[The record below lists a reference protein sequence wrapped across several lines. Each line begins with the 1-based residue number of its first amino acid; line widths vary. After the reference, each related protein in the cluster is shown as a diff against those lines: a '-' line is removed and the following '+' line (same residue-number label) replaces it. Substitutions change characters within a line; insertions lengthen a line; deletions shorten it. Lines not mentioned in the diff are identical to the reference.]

1 MSNKVNFNQDEILFS
16 SSLPLIYDKIR
27 HLAEELAVLGKIDF
41 ASQIID
47 LLLSQN
53 RTEHGFRQIEALN
66 FAFNHTG
73 DWPSTIPKSA
83 RSKKALKEL
92 EPPPSGPMNEEKYDE
107 LISEKERYQRDPALC
122 LAIAVELCEQSGK
135 TEVEEMQQDKK
146 VVQALEQIAE
156 HFDDYIGALTVH
168 RKIWPLL
175 ASGAVAQQLGVD
187 DAELSAIA
195 EDVLETVR
203 TRIENGRQKA
213 DHEGKPIKEL
223 LEILAENTEKNARPL
238 YKELREDPPE
248 SYLHQPAT
256 QKDIENLEKRLKM
269 FPMPDDYK
277 EFLLASNGLKAV
289 YDGHNLTAPLRSA
302 KDVAISSLYPADP
315 NPTLKLVE
323 DSDGTSPL
331 QRAYSFEK
339 WPSATRF
346 IEIGVTSE
354 DPEFLLL
361 DPADVKKTVAAYEEA
376 LARDDIDDAIKADTT
391 RAIEDLYGSMKAFKE
406 LEWVMMKTVDYVPKP
421 VGTFRHW
428 LEETV
433 RASGKPDDGGGYS
446 RPCLAY
452 QCKAKRARR
461 G

>member
-16 SSLPLIYDKIR
+16 PSLPLVYDRIR
-27 HLAEELAVLGKIDF
+27 HLSEELAVLGKIDF
-41 ASQIID
+41 ASQITD

-53 RTEHGFRQIEALN
+53 CTEHGFRQIEALN
-66 FAFNHTG
+66 LAFDQTG
-73 DWPSTIPKSA
+73 DWPSTIPESA
-83 RSKKALKEL
+83 RSKRALKEL

-107 LISEKERYQRDPALC
+107 LINEKERYQQDPALC

-146 VVQALEQIAE
+146 VVKALEQIAE
-156 HFDDYIGALTVH
+156 RFDDYIGALTVH

-223 LEILAENTEKNARPL
+223 LEMSAENTKKNARPL
-238 YKELREDPPE
+238 YKELGEDPPE
-248 SYLHQPAT
+248 SYLHKPAT

-269 FPMPDDYK
+269 SPLPNDYK
-277 EFLLASNGLKAV
+277 EFLLASNGLEAV
-289 YDGHNLTAPLRSA
+289 YNGHNLTASLRSA

-331 QRAYSFEK
+331 QRAYSFEE

-361 DPADVKKTVAAYEEA
+361 DPADVKKTVAAYEKA

-406 LEWVMMKTVDYVPKP
+406 LKWVMMNTVDYVPKP
-421 VGTFRHW
+421 VGTFRRW

-446 RPCLAY
+446 KPCLAY